1 MVVVMKGFVFEYYNG
16 YVMKYMVGYSNIILS
31 WNMVEDSII
40 YVSYFYLLIDRQF
53 VKFVIDMS

>member
-1 MVVVMKGFVFEYYNG
+1 MKGFVFEYYNG

-40 YVSYFYLLIDRQF
+40 YVSYFYLLIDR
-53 VKFVIDMS
+53 